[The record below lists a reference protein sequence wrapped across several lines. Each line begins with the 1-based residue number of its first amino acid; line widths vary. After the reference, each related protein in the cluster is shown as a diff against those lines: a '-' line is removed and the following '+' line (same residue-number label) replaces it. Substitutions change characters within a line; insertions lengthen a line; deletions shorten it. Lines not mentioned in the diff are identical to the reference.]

1 MQELSP
7 KERLEVVQVR
17 RFRQV
22 VQERT
27 RQVVQSRMLVVEQLL
42 LERESVQPPLKTLPE
57 PESRL

>member
-7 KERLEVVQVR
+7 KERLEAVQVR
-17 RFRQV
+17 VRQV

-27 RQVVQSRMLVVEQLL
+27 RQVLQFRMLVAEQLL
-42 LERESVQPPLKTLPE
+42 LERESVQPPLKAPPE